1 MNKVSIQIIT
11 VAFIFYASFNNLM
24 ANEFTSGVGA
34 ANYYS
39 GVGVNAGLVRNNSIS
54 YISAGCPVIAASS
67 GAGTVPVCGVGVG
80 WISTN
85 IIPNKNN
92 KHALGVYAGILT
104 GSVRFE
110 NENSFVTHKYGAGIN
125 YTYFFRSINTN
136 GWNVGVFLG
145 MYSDD
150 DKWSSFGA
158 PTLGYQFHY

>member
-1 MNKVSIQIIT
+1 MKKISIQIILAIIYC
-11 VAFIFYASFNNLM
+11 VSISNLM

-39 GVGVNAGLVRNNSIS
+39 GFGVNTGLVRNNSIS

-67 GAGTVPVCGVGVG
+67 GTGTVPVCGVGLG

-92 KHALGVYAGILT
+92 KHALGVYAGIIT

-110 NENSFVTHKYGAGIN
+110 NEKSFATHKYGAGVN
-125 YTYFFRSINTN
+125 YTYYFRSISTN
-136 GWNVGVFLG
+136 GWNVGLFLG
-145 MYSDD
+145 VNSNDD
-150 DKWSSFGA
+150 
-158 PTLGYQFHY
+158 